1 MKPKPNV
8 DQFLGQAGNATAAT
22 PATAIAEIAA
32 DQIVMLQTAQLRP
45 NEKQDRDDMDSE
57 AAIEYIRSLADS
69 MLLDLPNGRKYG
81 VRRPIEVRPADSA
94 GVHEIIAGEN
104 RWRAAGLAKL
114 AEVPCVIK
122 TGGDVEARIDH
133 VTDNALHRTLTL
145 WQQANSIRRDQED
158 YGLTTEQIIAAHG
171 LRNKTQLSKLMSVFK
186 LSEEAQSFVKK
197 GYVQDVNLI
206 YELKKLPDEQLS
218 KLAKRVIDKGESFPA
233 ALKALQPKEPK
244 EPKNKPSGGAEDG
257 QQTNDGTP
265 PPAAEHVALRLKPAA
280 AKALAILLDIEG
292 SEELNAAALT
302 EQLQQR
308 LDSMAD
314 EGEGA

>member
-1 MKPKPNV
+1 MKAKPNV
-8 DQFLGQAGNATAAT
+8 DQFLGQAGSAAAAA
-22 PATAIAEIAA
+22 PAAVAGEVAA
-32 DQIVMLQTAQLRP
+32 DQIVMLQTSQLRP
-45 NEKQDRDDMDSE
+45 NDKQDRDDMDSE

-81 VRRPIEVRPADSA
+81 VRRPIEVRPADSE

-122 TGGDVEARIDH
+122 SGGDVEARMDH

-145 WQQANSIRRDQED
+145 WQQANSIRRDQEE

-186 LSEEAQSFVKK
+186 LSDEAQSFVKK

-206 YELKKLPDEQLS
+206 YDLKKLPDEQLS

-244 EPKNKPSGGAEDG
+244 EPKNKPGGGDGDG
-257 QQTNDGTP
+257 QQAGDGAQQQTGG
-265 PPAAEHVALRLKPAA
+265 HVALKLKPAA

-292 SEELNAAALT
+292 SDELNPATLA

-308 LDSMAD
+308 LDSMAE
-314 EGEGA
+314 EGEGE

>member
-1 MKPKPNV
+1 
-8 DQFLGQAGNATAAT
+8 
-22 PATAIAEIAA
+22 
-32 DQIVMLQTAQLRP
+32 
-45 NEKQDRDDMDSE
+45 
-57 AAIEYIRSLADS
+57 
-69 MLLDLPNGRKYG
+69 
-81 VRRPIEVRPADSA
+81 PADSE

-122 TGGDVEARIDH
+122 SGGDVEARMDH

-145 WQQANSIRRDQED
+145 WQQANSIRRDQEE

-186 LSEEAQSFVKK
+186 LSDEAQSFVKK

-206 YELKKLPDEQLS
+206 YDLKKLPDEQLS

-244 EPKNKPSGGAEDG
+244 EPKNKPGGGDGDG
-257 QQTNDGTP
+257 QQAGGG
-265 PPAAEHVALRLKPAA
+265 HVALKLKPAA
-280 AKALAILLDIEG
+280 ARALAILLDIEG
-292 SEELNAAALT
+292 SDELNPATLA

-308 LDSMAD
+308 LDSMAE
-314 EGEGA
+314 EGEGE